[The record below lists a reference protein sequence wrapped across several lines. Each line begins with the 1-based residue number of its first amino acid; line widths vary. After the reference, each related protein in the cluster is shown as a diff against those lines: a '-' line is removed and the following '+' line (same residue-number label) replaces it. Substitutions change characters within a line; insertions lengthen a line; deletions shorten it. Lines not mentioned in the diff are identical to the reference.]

1 MKNIERKN
9 KKYEEKEFFLF
20 VIIISVV
27 IFTSISVFAISD
39 DSECKD
45 NKKIAY
51 LTFDDGPTE
60 TTLEVLKILDEEN
73 IKATFFVIGKL
84 VEENPNILK
93 EIKEKNHSICAHTY
107 THNNNNYNSADVYF
121 NDYEK
126 VKNVLNKNLDKKN
139 FEFMRMPGGSS
150 TGIPQKLTLKQIRDG
165 LVNRKLDYV
174 DWNVSIEDAM
184 GINIPVDQLISNY
197 FKAMNSKNI
206 DKSRIIILMH
216 DGASNK
222 TTPKALGTI
231 IKSLKEQ
238 GYEFKSLDMIDEKER
253 EILIEKN

>member
-1 MKNIERKN
+1 MKRKN
-9 KKYEEKEFFLF
+9 FFI
-20 VIIISVV
+20 VTIIISVI
-27 IFTSISVFAISD
+27 IFTSISVLAISD
-39 DSECKD
+39 DSKCKEND
-45 NKKIAY
+45 KIVY

-107 THNNNNYNSADVYF
+107 THNDSNYVSADVYF

-126 VKNVLNKNLDKKN
+126 VKNVLNENLNKKN
-139 FEFMRMPGGSS
+139 YEFMRMPGGSS
-150 TGIPQKLTLKQIRDG
+150 TGIPQKSTLKQIRDG
-165 LVNRKLDYV
+165 LISRGLYYV
-174 DWNVSIEDAM
+174 DWNISIEDAM
-184 GINIPVDQLISNY
+184 GINIPVEQLICNY
-197 FKAMNSKNI
+197 SKAMNSKNL

-238 GYEFKSLDMIDEKER
+238 GYEFKSLDMVDEKER
-253 EILIEKN
+253 EILIEKKLINRYN

>member
-1 MKNIERKN
+1 MKRKN
-9 KKYEEKEFFLF
+9 FFL
-20 VIIISVV
+20 VTIIISVI
-27 IFTSISVFAISD
+27 IFTSISVLAISD
-39 DSECKD
+39 DSKCKEND
-45 NKKIAY
+45 KIAY

-107 THNNNNYNSADVYF
+107 THNDSNYVSTDVYF

-126 VKNVLNKNLDKKN
+126 VKNVLNENLNKKN
-139 FEFMRMPGGSS
+139 CEFMRMPGGSS
-150 TGIPQKLTLKQIRDG
+150 TGIPQKSTLKQIRDG
-165 LVNRKLDYV
+165 LISRGLYYV

-184 GINIPVDQLISNY
+184 GINIPVEQLISNY
-197 FKAMNSKNI
+197 SKAMNSKNL

-238 GYEFKSLDMIDEKER
+238 GYEFKSLDMVDEKER
-253 EILIEKN
+253 EILIEKKLINRYN